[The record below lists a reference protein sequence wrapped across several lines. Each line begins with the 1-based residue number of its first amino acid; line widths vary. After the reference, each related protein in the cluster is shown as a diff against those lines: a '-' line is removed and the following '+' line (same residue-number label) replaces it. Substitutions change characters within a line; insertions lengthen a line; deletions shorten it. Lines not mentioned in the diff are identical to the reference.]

1 MNEFVPG
8 VTLGGPHLRTIRAEN
23 DLVARDHGVFHV
35 TAVIPLTVSR
45 VATDDVREL

>member
-8 VTLGGPHLRTIRAEN
+8 VTLGGPPLRTIQA
-23 DLVARDHGVFHV
+23 AHDHGVFHV

-45 VATDDVREL
+45 VATDGVREL